1 MPKGWRSV
9 DTVSAPFRRVAD
21 ALRRSL
27 DRIGERLQPSLV
39 RWEALPGPVQLV
51 VTFPIV
57 TAAVFLLHLVF
68 FSLSVTRSF
77 FYGVFW
83 AIPATA
89 AVVIATKT
97 EAAKR
102 RHGGGPDGG
111 E

>member
-1 MPKGWRSV
+1 V
-9 DTVSAPFRRVAD
+9 DAVSAPFRRLAD
-21 ALRRSL
+21 GLRRFL
-27 DRIGERLQPSLV
+27 DRIGERLQPSLI
-39 RWEALPGPVQLV
+39 RWEGLSGPMQLV
-51 VTFPIV
+51 VTFPVV

-68 FSLSVTRSF
+68 FNLSLTRSA

-89 AVVIATKT
+89 AVMIATKT

-102 RHGGGPDGG
+102 RHGGGRDGG

>member
-1 MPKGWRSV
+1 M
-9 DTVSAPFRRVAD
+9 DAVSAPFRRLAD
-21 ALRRSL
+21 GLRRL
-27 DRIGERLQPSLV
+27 RDRIGERLQPSLI
-39 RWEALPGPVQLV
+39 RWEGLPGPMQLV
-51 VTFPIV
+51 VTFPVV

-68 FSLSVTRSF
+68 FNLSLTRSA

>member
-1 MPKGWRSV
+1 V
-9 DTVSAPFRRVAD
+9 DTVSAPFRRIAD
-21 ALRRSL
+21 VLRRVL
-27 DRIGERLQPSLV
+27 DRIGAQLQPSLI
-39 RWEALPGPVQLV
+39 RWEALPGPMQLV
-51 VTFPIV
+51 LTFPVV

-68 FSLSVTRSF
+68 FNLSLTRSA

-102 RHGGGPDGG
+102 RHGGGPDGR

>member
-1 MPKGWRSV
+1 MHRGWRSV
-9 DTVSAPFRRVAD
+9 PAGSTPP
-21 ALRRSL
+21 
-27 DRIGERLQPSLV
+27 RLLAA
-39 RWEALPGPVQLV
+39 WESLPGPAQILV
-51 VTFPIV
+51 AYPLLTVVF
-57 TAAVFLLHLVF
+57 FLLHVGPF
-68 FSLSVTRSF
+68 GLSPTRSL

-83 AIPATA
+83 AVPGTA

>member
-1 MPKGWRSV
+1 V
-9 DTVSAPFRRVAD
+9 DIVSAPFRRAAD
-21 ALRRSL
+21 VLGRFL
-27 DRIGERLQPSLV
+27 DRIGERLQPSLI
-39 RWEALPGPVQLV
+39 RWEGLPGPVQLV
-51 VTFPIV
+51 VTFPVV

-68 FSLSVTRSF
+68 FNISVTRSF

-89 AVVIATKT
+89 AVLVATKT

-102 RHGGGPDGG
+102 RHGGGRDGG